1 MQCNHLSLSINLNL
15 IFHFTFPSED
25 VPLQFTLYKKFICVC
40 PWEKVVMCKVSHPL
54 FIKQSGHWPVT
65 NSRHFNLSCRPA
77 PVPAIPH
84 SFAQFCHKFS
94 LYIICNAPMMTMILS
109 RFLILVGLISLA
121 GCDGA
126 EGSSEHLTALV
137 YSDLSQPSASKF
149 QAPPANFL
157 GK

>member
-1 MQCNHLSLSINLNL
+1 MSLFNLLCIKNS
-15 IFHFTFPSED
+15 FAY
-25 VPLQFTLYKKFICVC
+25 VRGK
-40 PWEKVVMCKVSHPL
+40 KVVICKVSHPL

-65 NSRHFNLSCRPA
+65 SSRHFNLSCRPA

-84 SFAQFCHKFS
+84 SFAQFCYNFS
-94 LYIICNAPMMTMILS
+94 LYIICNAPMMTMIL
-109 RFLILVGLISLA
+109 FLTLVTLISLS

-137 YSDLSQPSASKF
+137 YSDLSQPPASKF
-149 QAPPANFL
+149 QTPPANFL